1 MADTTIAAFAIG
13 LATTGV
19 DLMLSDAVTG
29 VGIDTL
35 PWEKLGGTAALIAA
49 LGLALKFMAGL
60 HSKAQDDLKKSYDER
75 IQSLEGD
82 KSKLEVRCKDLE
94 DKMIQFAERGT
105 K

>member
-1 MADTTIAAFAIG
+1 MADTTLAAVAIG

-19 DLMLSDAVTG
+19 ELMLSEAAPG
-29 VGIDTL
+29 IGIDSL
-35 PWEKLGGTAALIAA
+35 PWDKLGGTAALIAA

-75 IQSLEGD
+75 IQSLESD

-94 DKMIQFAERGT
+94 DKLIQFAERGAR
-105 K
+105 

>member
-1 MADTTIAAFAIG
+1 MPDTNLAAAAIG
-13 LATTGV
+13 LAAAGVNMMLAEGVTSVGV
-19 DLMLSDAVTG
+19 DS
-29 VGIDTL
+29 L

-75 IQSLEGD
+75 IKSLEDD
-82 KSKLEVRCKDLE
+82 KSKLEIRCKDLE
-94 DKMIQFAERGT
+94 DKLIQFAERGA